1 MLLDYLLDNDQPP
14 ITTTSRKLSSSFIP
28 RHFDCALYCAPLSSS
43 RELALFEFDVDI
55 AIIGGGIGGLWLL
68 NRLRS
73 RGYNAVLFEQDALGS
88 QQSVNSQGM
97 IHGGIKYALSGA
109 LTGSS
114 EAIADMP
121 AHWRRCLEGE
131 GDVDLRGVNILSDHF
146 YLWSTDT
153 IASRLTS
160 FFASKLTRGRVDNVG
175 AEERHPIFQDPAFR
189 GNVYRLVDL
198 VLDVPSVLAQLA
210 ANARG
215 CIYHIDGESLTLDRD
230 ARGKVTS
237 LVANCGA
244 DSIRCNAQAF
254 VFSAGA
260 GNAALLTQIGCKK
273 PEMQRRPL
281 HQALVKH
288 SYPHA
293 LYAHCTGANPSP
305 RLTISSHR
313 LRDGQWAWYLGGD
326 LATEGV
332 DMSEAQLID
341 VARAELNDLFPWV
354 NFGPT
359 SLNEKSQWATL
370 RIDRAEPKQKG
381 LVKPDKAFAGFAE
394 NHSNIIV
401 AWPTKLTLAP
411 NMADEVEALL
421 NTETSAII
429 KTKTLPL
436 PAACADLPAPRIAK
450 PCWELAFD

>member
-1 MLLDYLLDNDQPP
+1 M
-14 ITTTSRKLSSSFIP
+14 F
-28 RHFDCALYCAPLSSS
+28 A
-43 RELALFEFDVDI
+43 FDVDI

-68 NRLRS
+68 NRLRA
-73 RGYNAVLFEQDALGS
+73 RGYNAVLFEHEALGS

-97 IHGGIKYALSGA
+97 IHGGIKYALGGA

-121 AHWRRCLEGE
+121 AHWRHCLQGE

-175 AEERHPIFQDPAFR
+175 TGQRHPIFQDPAFR
-189 GNVYRLVDL
+189 GNLYRLVDL
-198 VLDVPSVLAQLA
+198 VLDVPSVLARLA
-210 ANARG
+210 ANAHG
-215 CIYHIDGESLTLDRD
+215 CIFHIDGESLNFDRD
-230 ARGKVTS
+230 ARGTITA
-237 LVANCGA
+237 LIANCGA
-244 DSIRCNAQAF
+244 NAIRCNAQTF

-260 GNAALLTQIGCKK
+260 GNAALLAQVGCKK

-281 HQALVKH
+281 HQVLVKH
-288 SYPHA
+288 TYPHA

-313 LRDGQWAWYLGGD
+313 LRDDSWVWYLGGD

-332 DMSEAQLID
+332 DMNEAQVIEA
-341 VARAELNDLFPWV
+341 ARNELHELFPWV
-354 NFGPT
+354 DFGAT
-359 SLNEKSQWATL
+359 QWATL

-381 LVKPDKAFAGFAE
+381 LVKPDKAFAGISDQHA
-394 NHSNIIV
+394 NVIV

-421 NTETSAII
+421 NIAA
-429 KTKTLPL
+429 KAPPL
-436 PAACADLPAPRIAK
+436 PAACADLPAPRVAK
-450 PCWELAFD
+450 PCWEQLF

>member
-1 MLLDYLLDNDQPP
+1 
-14 ITTTSRKLSSSFIP
+14 
-28 RHFDCALYCAPLSSS
+28 
-43 RELALFEFDVDI
+43 LFAFDVDI

-68 NRLRS
+68 NRLRA
-73 RGYNAVLFEQDALGS
+73 RGYNAVLFEQEALGT

-97 IHGGIKYALSGA
+97 IHGGIKYALGGA

-121 AHWRRCLEGE
+121 AHWRRCLQGE

-146 YLWSTDT
+146 YLWSTDN

-160 FFASKLTRGRVDNVG
+160 FFASKLTRGRVDQV
-175 AEERHPIFQDPAFR
+175 AREERHPIFQDPAFR
-189 GNVYRLVDL
+189 GSVYRLVDM
-198 VLDVPSVLAQLA
+198 VLDVPSVLAKLA
-210 ANARG
+210 HNAHG
-215 CIYHIDGESLTLDRD
+215 CIYHVDAESIVFERDDRGTLT
-230 ARGKVTS
+230 A

-244 DSIRCNAQAF
+244 HPIRCRAQTF

-260 GNAALLTQIGCKK
+260 GNAALLGEIGCKK

-288 SYPHA
+288 AYPHA

-305 RLTISSHR
+305 RLTISSHP
-313 LRDGQWAWYLGGD
+313 LRDGSWAWYLGGD

-332 DMSEAQLID
+332 AMSEAQLIE
-341 VARAELNDLFPWV
+341 AAQRELHSLFPWV
-354 NFGPT
+354 NFGAT
-359 SLNEKSQWATL
+359 QWATL

-381 LVKPDKAFAGFAE
+381 LVKPDKAFAATADRHA
-394 NHSNIIV
+394 NVIV

-411 NMADEVEALL
+411 NMADEVDALL
-421 NTETSAII
+421 RIEPKAP
-429 KTKTLPL
+429 PL

-450 PCWELAFD
+450 PCWETLL

>member
-1 MLLDYLLDNDQPP
+1 M
-14 ITTTSRKLSSSFIP
+14 F
-28 RHFDCALYCAPLSSS
+28 A
-43 RELALFEFDVDI
+43 FDVDI

-68 NRLRS
+68 NRLRA
-73 RGYNAVLFEQDALGS
+73 RGYNAVLFEHEALGS

-121 AHWRRCLEGE
+121 EHWRRCLRGE

-146 YLWSTDT
+146 YLWSSDT

-160 FFASKLTRGRVDNVG
+160 FFASKLTRGRVDTI
-175 AEERHPIFQDPAFR
+175 APDERHPIFQNPAFR
-189 GNVYRLVDL
+189 GNVYRLVDI
-198 VLDVPSVLAQLA
+198 VLDVPSVLAKLA

-215 CIYHIDGESLTLDRD
+215 CIYHIDGDSMSFERD
-230 ARGKVTS
+230 ARGEVS
-237 LVANCGA
+237 ALIVNCGA
-244 DSIRCNAQAF
+244 EAIRCNAQAF

-260 GNAALLTQIGCKK
+260 GNAELLAKIGCKK

-281 HQALVKH
+281 QQVLFKH
-288 SYPHA
+288 AYPHA
-293 LYAHCTGANPSP
+293 LYAHCTGVNPSP

-313 LRDGQWAWYLGGD
+313 LRDGSWAWYLGGD

-332 DMSEAQLID
+332 AMSEAQLID
-341 VARAELNDLFPWV
+341 AAKNELRELFPWV
-354 NFGPT
+354 NFGP
-359 SLNEKSQWATL
+359 SSKYGEARWATL

-381 LVKPDKAFAGFAE
+381 LVKPDQAFAGVTE
-394 NHSNIIV
+394 KCGNVIV

-411 NMADEVEALL
+411 NMADAVEMHLHIDAK
-421 NTETSAII
+421 AP
-429 KTKTLPL
+429 PL

-450 PCWELAFD
+450 PCWELVF

>member
-1 MLLDYLLDNDQPP
+1 M
-14 ITTTSRKLSSSFIP
+14 F
-28 RHFDCALYCAPLSSS
+28 A
-43 RELALFEFDVDI
+43 FDVDI

-68 NRLRS
+68 NRLRA
-73 RGYNAVLFEQDALGS
+73 RGYNAVLFEQEALGS

-121 AHWRRCLEGE
+121 AHWRNCLQGE

-160 FFASKLTRGRVDNVG
+160 FFASKLTRGRVDNVD
-175 AEERHPIFQDPAFR
+175 ADARHPIFQDAAFR
-189 GNVYRLVDL
+189 GNIYRLVDL
-198 VLDVPSVLAQLA
+198 VLDVPSVLTKLST
-210 ANARG
+210 NARG
-215 CIYHIDGESLTLDRD
+215 CIYHIDGESLTFDRD
-230 ARGKVTS
+230 AGGNLTA
-237 LVANCGA
+237 LIANCGA
-244 DSIRCNAQAF
+244 DSIRCNAQTF
-254 VFSAGA
+254 VFCAGA
-260 GNAALLTQIGCKK
+260 GNASLLMQIGCKK

-288 SYPHA
+288 AYPHA

-313 LRDGQWAWYLGGD
+313 LRDGQWVWYLGGD
-326 LATEGV
+326 LATAGV
-332 DMSEAQLID
+332 QMSEVELID
-341 VARAELNDLFPWV
+341 AAKNELRDLFPWV
-354 NFGPT
+354 DFGPT
-359 SLNEKSQWATL
+359 QWATL
-370 RIDRAEPKQKG
+370 RVDRAEPKQKG
-381 LVKPDKAFAGFAE
+381 LVKPDKAFAGLAE
-394 NHSNIIV
+394 QHSNVIV

-421 NTETSAII
+421 NIEA
-429 KTKTLPL
+429 KAPPL
-436 PAACADLPAPRIAK
+436 PIACADLPAPRIAK
-450 PCWELAFD
+450 PCWEVLF

>member
-1 MLLDYLLDNDQPP
+1 LL
-14 ITTTSRKLSSSFIP
+14 
-28 RHFDCALYCAPLSSS
+28 A
-43 RELALFEFDVDI
+43 FDVDI

-68 NRLRS
+68 NRLRA
-73 RGYNAVLFEQDALGS
+73 RGYNTVLLEHEALGN

-97 IHGGIKYALSGA
+97 IHGGIKYALGGA

-121 AHWRRCLEGE
+121 EHWRRCLHGE

-146 YLWSTDT
+146 YLWSSDT

-160 FFASKLTRGRVDNVG
+160 FFASKLTRGRVDNVT
-175 AEERHPIFQDPAFR
+175 AAERHPLFQDPAFR

-198 VLDVPSVLAQLA
+198 VLDVPSVLAKLA
-210 ANARG
+210 ANAHG
-215 CIYHIDGESLTLDRD
+215 CIYHIDGESLSFDRD
-230 ARGKVTS
+230 AHGTVTA
-237 LVANCGA
+237 VIANCGA
-244 DSIRCNAQAF
+244 ETMRCNAQAF

-260 GNAALLTQIGCKK
+260 GNAGLLAQIGSKK

-288 SYPHA
+288 AYPHA

-313 LRDGQWAWYLGGD
+313 LRDGHWAWYLGGD

-332 DMSEAQLID
+332 NMSEAQLID
-341 VARAELNDLFPWV
+341 AAKNELFDLFPWV
-354 NFGPT
+354 NFGDT
-359 SLNEKSQWATL
+359 QWATL

-381 LVKPDKAFAGFAE
+381 LVKPDKAFANAADQ
-394 NHSNIIV
+394 HANIIV

-411 NMADEVEALL
+411 NMADAVEALL
-421 NTETSAII
+421 HI
-429 KTKTLPL
+429 KTKAPPL
-436 PAACADLPAPRIAK
+436 PAFCADLPAPRVAK
-450 PCWELAFD
+450 PCWELLF

>member
-1 MLLDYLLDNDQPP
+1 
-14 ITTTSRKLSSSFIP
+14 
-28 RHFDCALYCAPLSSS
+28 
-43 RELALFEFDVDI
+43 LFAFDVDI

-68 NRLRS
+68 NRLRA
-73 RGYNAVLFEQDALGS
+73 RGYNAVLFEHEALGS

-121 AHWRRCLEGE
+121 EHWRRCLHGD

-160 FFASKLTRGRVDNVG
+160 FFASKLTRGRVDNV
-175 AEERHPIFQDPAFR
+175 AAAERHPIFQDPAFR
-189 GNVYRLVDL
+189 GNVYRLVDM
-198 VLDVPSVLAQLA
+198 VLDVPSVLAKLA

-215 CIYHIDGESLTLDRD
+215 CIYHIDGDSIAFE
-230 ARGKVTS
+230 RGVREEVTA
-237 LVANCGA
+237 VIANCGA
-244 DSIRCNAQAF
+244 DSLRCNAQMF

-260 GNAALLTQIGCKK
+260 GNAELLAKIGSKK

-281 HQALVKH
+281 HQVLVKH
-288 SYPHA
+288 TYPYP
-293 LYAHCTGANPSP
+293 LYAHCTGVNPSP
-305 RLTISSHR
+305 RLTISSHC
-313 LRDGQWAWYLGGD
+313 LRDGSWVWYLGGD

-332 DMSEAQLID
+332 ALSEAQLID
-341 VARAELNDLFPWV
+341 TAKRELRELFPWV
-354 NFGPT
+354 DFGP
-359 SLNEKSQWATL
+359 SSYFGDAQWATL

-381 LVKPDKAFAGFAE
+381 LVKPDKAFASRAE
-394 NHSNIIV
+394 KYANVIV

-411 NMADEVEALL
+411 NMAHEVEALL
-421 NTETSAII
+421 NIDA
-429 KTKTLPL
+429 KAPPL

-450 PCWELAFD
+450 PCWELLF

>member
-1 MLLDYLLDNDQPP
+1 M
-14 ITTTSRKLSSSFIP
+14 
-28 RHFDCALYCAPLSSS
+28 
-43 RELALFEFDVDI
+43 DI

-73 RGYNAVLFEQDALGS
+73 RGYNAVLFEHEALGS

-97 IHGGIKYALSGA
+97 IHGGVKYALGGA

-121 AHWRRCLEGE
+121 AHWRRCLHGE
-131 GDVDLRGVNILSDHF
+131 GDVDLRDVNILSDHF
-146 YLWSTDT
+146 FLWSTDT

-160 FFASKLTRGRVDNVG
+160 FFASKLTRGRVDTVSAN
-175 AEERHPIFQDPAFR
+175 ERHPIFQDPAFR
-189 GNVYRLVDL
+189 GNLYRLVDL
-198 VLDVPSVLAQLA
+198 VLDVPSVLTKLA

-215 CIYHIDGESLTLDRD
+215 CIFHVDGESITFDRD
-230 ARGKVTS
+230 AQGKVTS
-237 LVANCGA
+237 LIANCGA
-244 DSIRCNAQAF
+244 DSICCNAQAF

-260 GNAALLTQIGCKK
+260 GNAALLGEIGCKK

-288 SYPHA
+288 AYPHP

-326 LATEGV
+326 LATESIEL
-332 DMSEAQLID
+332 SEAQLID
-341 VARAELNDLFPWV
+341 TAKNELRDLFPWV
-354 NFGPT
+354 DFGPM
-359 SLNEKSQWATL
+359 QWATL

-394 NHSNIIV
+394 NHNNIIV

-421 NTETSAII
+421 DIEAKAS
-429 KTKTLPL
+429 PL
-436 PAACADLPAPRIAK
+436 PAACADLPTPRIAK
-450 PCWELAFD
+450 PCWELAFN

>member
-1 MLLDYLLDNDQPP
+1 M
-14 ITTTSRKLSSSFIP
+14 F
-28 RHFDCALYCAPLSSS
+28 A
-43 RELALFEFDVDI
+43 FDVDI

-68 NRLRS
+68 NRLRA
-73 RGYNAVLFEQDALGS
+73 RGYNAVLFEHDALGS

-121 AHWRRCLEGE
+121 AHWRRCLQGE
-131 GDVDLRGVNILSDHF
+131 GDVDLRDVNILSDHF
-146 YLWSTDT
+146 YLWSSDT

-160 FFASKLTRGRVDNVG
+160 FFASKLTRGRVDNVS

-198 VLDVPSVLAQLA
+198 VLDVPSVLSKLA
-210 ANARG
+210 SNARG
-215 CIYHIDGESLTLDRD
+215 CIYHIDSESLTLDRD
-230 ARGKVTS
+230 ARGNVTS
-237 LVANCGA
+237 LIANCGA
-244 DSIRCNAQAF
+244 DSIRCNAQTF
-254 VFSAGA
+254 VLSAGE
-260 GNAALLTQIGCKK
+260 GNAELLAQIGSKK

-281 HQALVKH
+281 HQALIKH
-288 SYPHA
+288 NYPHP

-313 LRDGQWAWYLGGD
+313 ARDGKWVWYLGGD

-332 DMSEAQLID
+332 GMSEAQLID
-341 VARAELNDLFPWV
+341 AAKNELHDLFPWV
-354 NFGPT
+354 NFGD
-359 SLNEKSQWATL
+359 SQWSTL
-370 RIDRAEPKQKG
+370 RVDRAEPKQKG
-381 LVKPDKAFAGFAE
+381 LVKPDKAFAGISEQHA
-394 NHSNIIV
+394 NVIV

-421 NTETSAII
+421 NIEPKAP
-429 KTKTLPL
+429 PL
-436 PAACADLPAPRIAK
+436 PAACADLPTPRIAK
-450 PCWELAFD
+450 PCWELLF